1 MDVSK
6 SVDITLKAPIN
17 KENNSDKIQTWPFDI
32 KDFSNKNNKLTIYR
46 NNDYTYNTKTKKVE
60 PKSETIVL
68 GTVMLIK
75 AL

>member
-46 NNDYTYNTKTKKVE
+46 INDYTYNTKTKKSWTKIRSNSARSSNVD
-60 PKSETIVL
+60 
-68 GTVMLIK
+68 
-75 AL
+75 